1 MFLFNA
7 ALGLFLQ
14 CTLFTTVQVKHGKL
28 GMGMGEGRG
37 WREKRIYIIMS
48 IKINTD
54 SKIYKERETNII

>member
-1 MFLFNA
+1 
-7 ALGLFLQ
+7 
-14 CTLFTTVQVKHGKL
+14 
-28 GMGMGEGRG
+28 MGEGGG